1 VVSAE
6 HRPDTDV
13 DVTAERTIAQHVA
26 FRLLDQAAAILM
38 TGKPGSVKVPRLD
51 PLQGAVV
58 GAGLNI
64 IAQAVRH
71 DRIPH
76 RFVRRTQHLP
86 ASSDTDI
93 KRPGGTSSEASHK
106 EN

>member
-1 VVSAE
+1 MA
-6 HRPDTDV
+6 HDTTDTDV

-51 PLQGAVV
+51 PIQGAVV

-86 ASSDTDI
+86 ASTDTDE
-93 KRPGGTSSEASHK
+93 KRPGAVTSEASSK
-106 EN
+106 DQQ